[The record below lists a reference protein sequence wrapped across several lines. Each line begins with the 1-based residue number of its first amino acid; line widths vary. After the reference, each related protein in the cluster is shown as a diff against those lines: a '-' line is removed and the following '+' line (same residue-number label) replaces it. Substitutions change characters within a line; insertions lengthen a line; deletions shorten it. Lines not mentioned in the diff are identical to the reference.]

1 VGLCHDQAMLYGES
15 QMDNQIQIPLNLPDV
30 RVLEA
35 HQTLKSEWL
44 IRVESLAGGTTC
56 RKCGERITEFHGLDA
71 PLRLRHLPLFEVP
84 VYLELRPKRYRCR
97 RCDGGPTT
105 TEQPSWYQRRSP
117 NTTAYEQWLLR
128 ILINSTVS
136 DVSHKLQVSEATV
149 TGVLERWIETSVN
162 WDAFSAIAIIG
173 IDEISLKRGHR
184 DFVAI
189 ITTKTALGVQVLAV
203 LGNRKKETVLAFL
216 MAIPSH
222 LKQTVTTVCSDMYQ
236 GYVNAAH
243 VALPHAQ
250 VVVDRFHV
258 AQAYRNGADA
268 VRKRELKRLKLTLPK
283 AKYALLKGVMWPFR
297 KRPAD
302 LQPDEKTQLNRLF
315 VASPEL
321 EQAYTLREQLTD
333 IFDHD
338 HTKDTAT
345 TAIKAWCQRVRTR
358 EIREFD
364 GFLTTLD
371 NWLDEITNYFL
382 ERQSSGFVEGF
393 NNRIKVLKRRCYGIF
408 DVKRLFQRL
417 TLDVNGNQRFGA
429 GCPDPV
435 TP

>member
-1 VGLCHDQAMLYGES
+1 MIRHCRMGES

-30 RVLEA
+30 RVLEVR
-35 HQTLKSEWL
+35 QTLKSEWL
-44 IRVESLAGGTTC
+44 IQVESMAGGTTC
-56 RKCGERITEFHGLDA
+56 RQCGERITDLHGLDA

-97 RCDGGPTT
+97 RCEGGPTT

-128 ILINSTVS
+128 ILINSTVR

-149 TGVLERWIETSVN
+149 TGVLERWIETSVD
-162 WDAFSAIAIIG
+162 WDALSRIAVIG
-173 IDEISLKRGHR
+173 IDEIALKRGHR

-189 ITTKTALGVQVLAV
+189 ITTKTAQGVQVMAV
-203 LGNRKKETVLAFL
+203 LGDRKKETVFAFL
-216 MAIPSH
+216 SAIPSH
-222 LKQTVTTVCSDMYQ
+222 LKQTITTVCTDMYQ
-236 GYVNAAH
+236 GYVNAAQE
-243 VALPHAQ
+243 ALPDAK

-258 AQAYRNGADA
+258 ACAYRNGADA
-268 VRKRELKRLKLTLPK
+268 VRKRELKRLKQTLTK
-283 AKYALLKGVMWPFR
+283 VEYAALKGVMWPFR

-302 LQPDEKTQLNRLF
+302 LQPAEKTQLNRLF
-315 VASPEL
+315 IYSPQL

-333 IFDHD
+333 IFDHN
-338 HTKDTAT
+338 HTKATAT
-345 TAIKAWCQRVRTR
+345 NAIQAWCQRVRNR
-358 EIREFD
+358 QISEFD

-408 DVKRLFQRL
+408 DVKHLFQRL
-417 TLDVNGNQRFGA
+417 TLDVNGYKRFA
-429 GCPDPV
+429 MA
-435 TP
+435 